1 MKITI
6 NVVINEKYYIS
17 YLDENHKLYN
27 KTVIPNNKKKIELE
41 INDKNIKYILV
52 LSNKKSLLLSKIMLD
67 WDNEKSLI
75 LFESINMNM
84 AMKDYF
90 YYIYDG
96 IVV

>member
-6 NVVINEKYYIS
+6 NANINEKYYIS

-75 LFESINMNM
+75 LFEFINMNM
-84 AMKDYF
+84 PMKDYF

>member
-6 NVVINEKYYIS
+6 NVGINEKYYIS
-17 YLDENHKLYN
+17 YLDENHRLYN

-84 AMKDYF
+84 PMKDYF